1 MSRIFKSSP
10 PSHHSP
16 AVRPSFLR
24 SLWRFSRPHTILGTT
39 LSLWGIGLITGAIA
53 FPMPLDR
60 LVLSLLGAWVTCLC
74 GNVYIVGLNQ
84 LEDIPIDRINKPQLP
99 LPSGAFSR
107 RQGQWIVAISGLLA
121 IALAALQGPFLLA
134 MVGLSLLIGTAYSL
148 PPIRLK
154 QFPFWASLCILGV
167 RGVIVNLG
175 LFLHS
180 RAVLTQQSLWLWST
194 PGSIEPIPGIVW
206 ALTGFILVF
215 TFAIAIFKDI
225 PDVAGDRQYNILTF
239 TARLGSRAVFN
250 LSRWVITASYSG
262 MILVSWG
269 LDNVHRPWLIGTHLL
284 AIALFWILSQR
295 VNLHQSKDIVKFYQ
309 TIWKFFFAEY
319 LIVPIA
325 CWLALL

>member
-1 MSRIFKSSP
+1 MSKSSTA
-10 PSHHSP
+10 SHRPKAVHS
-16 AVRPSFLR
+16 SFLR

-39 LSLWGIGLITGAIA
+39 LSLWGIGLIAGAIA
-53 FPMPLDR
+53 FPAPLGW
-60 LVLSLLGAWVTCLC
+60 LFLSLVAAWITCLC

-99 LPSGAFSR
+99 LASGSFSR
-107 RQGQWIVAISGLLA
+107 RQGQWIVAISGGVA

-148 PPIRLK
+148 PPLRLK
-154 QFPFWASLCILGV
+154 RFPFWASLCILGV

-180 RAVLTQQSLWLWST
+180 QAVLTQQSLWLWST

-225 PDVAGDRQYNILTF
+225 PDVAGDRQYNILTL

-250 LSRWVITASYSG
+250 LSRWVITASYGG
-262 MILVSWG
+262 MILVGWG
-269 LDNVHRPWLIGTHLL
+269 LDNVNRPWLIGTHLM
-284 AIALFWILSQR
+284 AIALFWILSRR
-295 VNLHQSKDIVKFYQ
+295 VNLHRPADIVRFYQ
-309 TIWKFFFAEY
+309 TIWKFFFVEY

-325 CWLALL
+325 CGLALL